1 MCVTTA
7 DVMTGCWLPLASAK
21 APRRLDFAA
30 VAGALAEL
38 RIAEDAIPDPTIRQ
52 AKAETVRSTLAACR
66 RIESFPRDRISL
78 SLVAPDG
85 KTVHR
90 RRLVLRRSRRNA
102 GGELPQRAVP
112 VPGSSSGDSFSG
124 PKERTR

>member
-1 MCVTTA
+1 MGVTTA

-52 AKAETVRSTLAACR
+52 AKAETVRSTLAAFR
-66 RIESFPRDRISL
+66 RIEVSLGTRTSL
-78 SLVAPDG
+78 SLVASKG
-85 KTVHR
+85 KTVHHR
-90 RRLVLRRSRRNA
+90 WFR
-102 GGELPQRAVP
+102 Q
-112 VPGSSSGDSFSG
+112 SGDLQW
-124 PKERTR
+124 